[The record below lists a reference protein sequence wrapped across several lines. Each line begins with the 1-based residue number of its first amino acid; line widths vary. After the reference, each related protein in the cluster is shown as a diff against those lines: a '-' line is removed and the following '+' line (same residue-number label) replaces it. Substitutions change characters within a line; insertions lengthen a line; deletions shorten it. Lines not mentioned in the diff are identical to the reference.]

1 MVKLILMGIGVC
13 FVISLIKELPD
24 DKVGGFLILAA
35 IVGGIGL
42 MFSPIAA
49 FVAFA
54 VIVFLCGDG

>member
-1 MVKLILMGIGVC
+1 MKLILIGLGVC
-13 FVISLIKELPD
+13 VVISFISALP
-24 DKVGGFLILAA
+24 KGQVGGFLILAA

-54 VIVFLCGDG
+54 VIIFLCGDG